1 MMTTN
6 TISTH
11 PKDDSVGTFRN
22 SVALLWPLWL
32 EGRCHA
38 SNVEVVARDL
48 FTTRNLLKSH
58 AERNLLLPYSN
69 NRPIT
74 SKLCARPSLAI
85 VEDHRL
91 LNLCRRS
98 LSHRRSCSFKPA
110 S

>member
-58 AERNLLLPYSN
+58 AERNLLFPYSN
-69 NRPIT
+69 IRAIT
-74 SKLCARPSLAI
+74 SKLCARVRAW
-85 VEDHRL
+85 
-91 LNLCRRS
+91 RS
-98 LSHRRSCSFKPA
+98 SKTTAFEIFAVGRYATGAAAR
-110 S
+110 